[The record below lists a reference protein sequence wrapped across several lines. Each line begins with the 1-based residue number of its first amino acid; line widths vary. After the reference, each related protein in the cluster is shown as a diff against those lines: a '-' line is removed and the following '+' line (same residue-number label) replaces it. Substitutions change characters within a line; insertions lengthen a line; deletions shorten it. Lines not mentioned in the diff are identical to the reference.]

1 MRRIVSTVF
10 ALATL
15 ASPLA
20 AQTHTDF
27 SGKWA
32 LDPKSV
38 ANTMGPASMTMTVK
52 QDSKTLAVETA
63 ATSAQAGE
71 MKSAVTFNLDG
82 SESKNTVTGP
92 MGALE
97 LLSTGKWEGP
107 AFIVTTKADIQGT
120 AMTQTE
126 KWTLGEDAKTLTVER
141 SATMM
146 GQTQSLKLL
155 FTKQ

>member
-1 MRRIVSTVF
+1 MRRLVSTLF

-15 ASPLA
+15 AAPLA

-38 ANTMGPASMTMTVK
+38 ANSMGPSTMTMTVK
-52 QDSKTLAVETA
+52 QDAKTLAVETEA
-63 ATSAQAGE
+63 SSQMGE
-71 MKSAVTFNLDG
+71 MKSAVTFNIDG
-82 SESKNTVTGP
+82 SESKNTVKGP

-97 LLSTGKWEGP
+97 LVSTSAWEGP
-107 AFIVTTKADIQGT
+107 VFVVNTKADIQGT

-126 KWTLGEDAKTLTVER
+126 KWTLGEGGKTLTVER

-155 FTKQ
+155 FAKQ

>member
-1 MRRIVSTVF
+1 MHRFVFTLF

-15 ASPLA
+15 AAPVA

-38 ANTMGPASMTMTVK
+38 AGSMGPASMTMTVK
-52 QDSKTLAVETA
+52 QDAKLIAVETA
-63 ATSAQAGE
+63 ASGQMGD
-71 MKSAVTFNLDG
+71 MKSSLTFNVDG

-97 LLSTGKWEGP
+97 LVSTGKWDGP
-107 AFIVTTKADIQGT
+107 TFVISTKADLQGT

-126 KWTLGEDAKTLTVER
+126 RWTLSDDGKTLTLDR
-141 SATMM
+141 AATMM